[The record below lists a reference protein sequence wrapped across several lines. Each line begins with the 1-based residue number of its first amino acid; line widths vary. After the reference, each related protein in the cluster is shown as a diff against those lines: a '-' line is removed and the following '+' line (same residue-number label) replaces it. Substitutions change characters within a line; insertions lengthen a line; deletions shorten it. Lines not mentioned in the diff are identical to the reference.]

1 MTPIEKL
8 FVKLIIALSIIAIAL
23 SITFFITTKFRQNPE
38 LLTEIKK

>member
-23 SITFFITTKFRQNPE
+23 SVAFFIK
-38 LLTEIKK
+38 TEIK